1 MRGAAL
7 ALALALALMSPAI
20 LADVVSPA
28 PDSVRVT
35 IYRDPE
41 SPVSATYDAEE
52 DDEDYELDGT
62 VGGLVMVSETRTV
75 DIPAGDSTIVFR
87 GVADAIVPQTAAID
101 GLPAVVLESNFD
113 YDLLTPGAVIAKS
126 HGERVRL
133 VRTDRATGRTS
144 EREAVLRTGPDGV
157 VLDVDG
163 KTEVLGCSGL
173 DEKLIFPRIPPGL
186 ADEPKLS
193 LTVRAAA
200 AGRHTVQL
208 SYLALGLD
216 WSADY
221 VANLDP
227 DDSTLSLTGW
237 ITLVNRSGT
246 TFANTPAEVVA
257 GRLARDEEETQPP
270 GPTTIEERSACWPI
284 GSFAKMRAEMVDR
297 ALRRT
302 SIQGSPLALS
312 NDLQEVVVTGQARS
326 QAVMREL
333 GDYKLYAVPEP
344 TTIAA
349 RQSKQVLFLGQA
361 RVQFTRVYTF
371 KLDEDTIMN
380 DNDFMPR
387 QPTVTLRLHN
397 KQSDGLGKPLPAGV
411 VSVME
416 TGSTGAMLAGQDR
429 IDDIPVGLPVE
440 LELGTAMDVWIEP
453 RVTEERTIK
462 LNDHDEERVSVEV
475 RLGNDKPVPITLEYR
490 QPNAGEGFRIVSE
503 DRSHTLKNG
512 DPQWTFRLRP
522 GGRAVLRYSMQL
534 SE

>member
-1 MRGAAL
+1 MRGAVIAL
-7 ALALALALMSPAI
+7 ALALLPRAI

-28 PDSVRVT
+28 PDAVRIT
-35 IYRDPE
+35 IYRNPD
-41 SPVSATYDAEE
+41 SPVSVAYDTDE
-52 DDEDYELDGT
+52 DDEDYESDGT
-62 VGGLVMVSETRTV
+62 AGGLVMVSETRTI
-75 DIPAGDSTIVFR
+75 DIPPGDSKIVFL
-87 GVADAIVPQTAAID
+87 GVADAIVPQTAAVD
-101 GLPAVVLESNFD
+101 GLPAVILESNFD

-133 VRTDRATGRTS
+133 VRTDDATGRTT
-144 EREAVLRTGPDGV
+144 EREAILRTGPQGV

-173 DEKLIFPRIPPGL
+173 TEKLIFPRIPPGL

-193 LTVRAAA
+193 MTVRAAT
-200 AGRHTVQL
+200 AGRHIVQL

-221 VANLDP
+221 VASIDP
-227 DDSTLSLTGW
+227 DGRTLNLTGW

-270 GPTTIEERSACWPI
+270 GPTTIEEGSACWPI
-284 GSFAKMRAEMVDR
+284 GSFATMRPQVIDR
-297 ALRRT
+297 MFRRST
-302 SIQGSPLALS
+302 VQAMSPLAVS
-312 NDLQEVVVTGQARS
+312 SDLQEVMVTGMRRPQAE
-326 QAVMREL
+326 MREL

-361 RVQFTRVYTF
+361 RVSFTRVYTF
-371 KLDEDTIMN
+371 TVNDDSIMEA
-380 DNDFMPR
+380 NDFMPR
-387 QPTVTLRLHN
+387 QPTVTLRLQN

-416 TGSTGAMLAGQDR
+416 TGSTGAMLAGQDQ

-453 RVTEERTIK
+453 RVTEERTIEMA
-462 LNDHDEERVSVEV
+462 DHDEERVSVEV

-503 DRSHTLKNG
+503 NRSHTLKNG
-512 DPQWTFRLRP
+512 GPQWTFRLRP
-522 GGRAVLRYSMQL
+522 GGRAVLRYSMQR

>member
-1 MRGAAL
+1 MRGAVIAL
-7 ALALALALMSPAI
+7 ALALLPPAI

-28 PDSVRVT
+28 PDAVRVT
-35 IYRDPE
+35 IYRNPD
-41 SPVSATYDAEE
+41 SPVSVAYDAEE
-52 DDEDYELDGT
+52 DEEDYESDGT
-62 VGGLVMVSETRTV
+62 SGGLVMVSETRTI
-75 DIPAGDSTIVFR
+75 DIPAGDSKIVFL

-101 GLPAVVLESNFD
+101 GLSAVILESNFD

-133 VRTDRATGRTS
+133 VRTDDATGRTT
-144 EREAVLRTGPDGV
+144 EREAILRTGPQGV

-173 DEKLIFPRIPPGL
+173 TEKLIFPRIPPGL

-193 LTVRAAA
+193 MTVRATT
-200 AGRHTVQL
+200 AGRHTIQL

-221 VANLDP
+221 VARIDP
-227 DDSTLSLTGW
+227 DERTLNLTGW

-270 GPTTIEERSACWPI
+270 GPTMIEEVYSCWPI
-284 GSFAKMRAEMVDR
+284 GWFAQETRFFKRAS
-297 ALRRT
+297 ALAPPMSLRGEAFAD
-302 SIQGSPLALS
+302 SAI
-312 NDLQEVVVTGQARS
+312 QEVAVTGMRRPQAE
-326 QAVMREL
+326 MREL

-361 RVQFTRVYTF
+361 HVPFTRVYTF
-371 KLDEDTIMN
+371 TVNDDSIMKA
-380 DNDFMPR
+380 NDFMPR
-387 QPTVTLRLHN
+387 QPTVILRLQN

-416 TGSTGAMLAGQDR
+416 TGGTGAMLAGQDQ

-453 RVTEERTIK
+453 RVTEERTIEVS
-462 LNDHDEERVSVEV
+462 DHHEERVSVEV

-503 DRSHTLKNG
+503 NRSHTLKNG
-512 DPQWTFRLRP
+512 GPQWTFRLRP
-522 GGRAVLRYSMQL
+522 GGRAVLRYSMQR

>member
-1 MRGAAL
+1 MRGAAIAL
-7 ALALALALMSPAI
+7 ALALLSPAI
-20 LADVVSPA
+20 LADVISPA
-28 PDSVRVT
+28 PDAVRVT
-35 IYRDPE
+35 LYRNPE
-41 SPVSATYDAEE
+41 SPVSVAYDAEE
-52 DDEDYELDGT
+52 DDEDFELGGT
-62 VGGLVMVSETRTV
+62 AGGLVMVSETRTV
-75 DIPAGDSTIVFR
+75 DIPAGDSKIVFL

-101 GLPAVVLESNFD
+101 GLPAVILESNFD

-133 VRTDRATGRTS
+133 VRTDRATGRTT
-144 EREAVLRTGPDGV
+144 EREAILRTGPAGV

-173 DEKLIFPRIPPGL
+173 DEKLIFARIPPGL

-193 LTVRAAA
+193 MTVRAAT

-221 VANLDP
+221 VASIDP
-227 DDSTLSLTGW
+227 DDRTLNLTGW

-257 GRLARDEEETQPP
+257 GRLAHDEEETQPP

-284 GSFAKMRAEMVDR
+284 GSFFRETRFFKRAVAPAPSMLMRGEAIDSV
-297 ALRRT
+297 
-302 SIQGSPLALS
+302 I
-312 NDLQEVVVTGQARS
+312 QEVAVTGMRRPQA
-326 QAVMREL
+326 AMREL

-349 RQSKQVLFLGQA
+349 HQSKQVLFLGQA
-361 RVQFTRVYTF
+361 RVPFARVYTF
-371 KLDEDTIMN
+371 KLDEDSIMD

-387 QPTVTLRLHN
+387 RPTVTLRLQN

-416 TGSTGAMLAGQDR
+416 TGGAGTVLAGQDQ

-453 RVTEERTIK
+453 RVTEERTIEMS
-462 LNDHDEERVSVEV
+462 DHDEERVSIEV

-503 DRSHTLKNG
+503 NRSHSLKNG

-522 GGRAVLRYSMQL
+522 GGRAVLRYSM
-534 SE
+534 